1 MGDSFGSCLGYVAVG
16 MVTKFLLSLDDLVW
30 LGFFFANATKNKG
43 TVAVLY
49 IAGVSAMQFAG
60 AALGYCAHTFLEGN
74 EDTVEFWIQIVAGF
88 ILALYAIKVWTDDEW
103 DCMPRWKHNVGLL
116 CNYCGYKYDQEIE
129 HEILEE
135 KLSDVERTPKTMS
148 GQKYSANVIEVSPSR
163 THTKS
168 NVNEP
173 ADLGGAAQDLQ
184 SGKNG
189 VQSNRSKDLSHV
201 SAYGSVLS
209 HSKTKSKSKSDLSQ
223 MLEDLESKKKH
234 EIFIVAVLASIDE
247 SVAFIIVAFSMGHF
261 IWVFIGGVCAAF
273 CIMTLTYFMT
283 MNEKYTDILQGFPD
297 WIIFATLALY
307 MWVDGFISYFD

>member
-1 MGDSFGSCLGYVAVG
+1 MGDSFGSCLTYVAIG

-30 LGFFFANATKNKG
+30 LGFFFANAKKNKG

-74 EDTVEFWIQIVAGF
+74 EDAVEFWIQIVAGI
-88 ILALYAIKVWTDDEW
+88 ILGVYAIKVWTEDEW
-103 DCMPRWKHNVGLL
+103 DCMPRWKHNMGLL
-116 CNYCGYKYDQEIE
+116 CNYCGYNYDQEIK

-135 KLSDVERTPKTMS
+135 KFSDVEQTPKTTS
-148 GQKYSANVIEVSPSR
+148 HEFTCSKSEYNWQEGGG
-163 THTKS
+163 S
-168 NVNEP
+168 NVNQP
-173 ADLGGAAQDLQ
+173 VDLGGAQDLQ
-184 SGKNG
+184 SGKTG
-189 VQSNRSKDLSHV
+189 VQSPRSKDLSHV

-209 HSKTKSKSKSDLSQ
+209 HSKTKSKSQSNLSQ
-223 MLEDLESKKKH
+223 MVEDLQSKKKH
-234 EIFIVAVLASIDE
+234 EIFLVAVLASIDE

-283 MNEKYTDILQGFPD
+283 MNEKYTDILQEFPD

-307 MWVDGFISYFD
+307 MWIDGFISYFD